1 MQGPC
6 KHNHTYLDMLKC
18 ERSFTIYKTPYL
30 STPEQFHCHK
40 WVFCVLTRKKIK
52 IRAVKNSHTTWNSL
66 CLLDRVLGSIWILSS
81 YCSYHTVYWNIFFH
95 FHYVCWSAEHRG
107 FIYILHLNSDCSWV
121 LEWAQV
127 EESRVHVSIG
137 SFHFQNIQVF
147 IFKIQCLGREKKTVW
162 EVCGDCCGLQPD
174 EPNEWGDVM
183 ERPVLGNRWLN
194 WT

>member
-1 MQGPC
+1 MQTQSHIPRYAQVWEIIYHLQDSIF
-6 KHNHTYLDMLKC
+6 KHTW
-18 ERSFTIYKTPYL
+18 TISL
-30 STPEQFHCHK
+30 LQ
-40 WVFCVLTRKKIK
+40 VGVLCANMKKIK

-127 EESRVHVSIG
+127 EESRVHMSIG

-147 IFKIQCLGREKKTVW
+147 IFEIQCLGRGKKEFERSVRIAVACSQMSQMSKGMSW
-162 EVCGDCCGLQPD
+162 KGLC
-174 EPNEWGDVM
+174 
-183 ERPVLGNRWLN
+183 
-194 WT
+194 